1 MIKKGLIIISIK
13 DFDIFLNINLLFIY
27 IIVYYIMIY
36 LEYYTILHIKIL
48 DSDYCNS
55 NYMAPISFL

>member
-55 NYMAPISFL
+55 NYMPPISFL